1 MTKKAQPKKETAGV
15 AVLPP
20 ENTVEVKYNTEIL
33 LEKILEACADI
44 KGACVDIKHSVDEL
58 ARKFGG
64 GY

>member
-1 MTKKAQPKKETAGV
+1 MTKKLQSKKEV
-15 AVLPP
+15 ATLPP

-33 LEKILEACADI
+33 LEKILEACREI
-44 KGACVDIKHSVDEL
+44 KISVDEL